1 MPTLRR
7 IARALLFP
15 ALLASTGCATLAV
28 ATAPSKR
35 AVPDASPAASQAQR
49 DFWRALHGG
58 RYQDI
63 GATLEPLQAEYLA
76 HPHDASLAAHIGFLH
91 VWRLSERA
99 RLPDERA
106 TITDEITLARRY
118 FDEASRLAPDDPR
131 FQGFLAGMTMAE
143 GKIHDDEKLTRK
155 GFFLMND
162 AVEAWPEFNL
172 FTRGYVMSRLPA
184 SDPRYASAVD
194 DQWQNLDVCAG
205 ATLDRKNPD
214 YAPYMPRERREGWKR
229 ACWNSWIAPHNF
241 EGFFLNMGDMVV
253 KAGDPATARKLYA
266 QARLSREFA
275 SWPFRE
281 VLARRI
287 AEAEDNVARFRAP
300 PGAEGERRIMF
311 ESGFSCAGCHQEH
324 P

>member
-1 MPTLRR
+1 MPLLTR
-7 IARALLFP
+7 IARALL
-15 ALLASTGCATLAV
+15 LAAPVFTAGCATLAV

-35 AVPDASPAASQAQR
+35 AVADASPAASQAQR
-49 DFWRALHGG
+49 GFWDALHGG
-58 RYQDI
+58 RYEDI

-76 HPHDASLAAHIGFLH
+76 HPHDASLAAHIAFLH
-91 VWRLSERA
+91 VWRVSERA
-99 RLPDERA
+99 RLPEQHA
-106 TITDEITLARRY
+106 SITDDIALARRY

-143 GKIHDDEKLTRK
+143 GKIHDDEKLTRR

-162 AVEAWPEFNL
+162 AVDAWPEFNL
-172 FTRGYVMSRLPA
+172 FTRGYVMSRLPV

-194 DQWQNLDVCAG
+194 DQWRNLDVCAG
-205 ATLDRKNPD
+205 TTLDRKNPD
-214 YAPYMPRERREGWKR
+214 YAPYMPLERREGWKR

-253 KAGDPATARKLYA
+253 KAGDPATAKKLYA
-266 QARLSREFA
+266 QARLSRDFG

-281 VLARRI
+281 VLDRRI
-287 AEAEDNVARFRAP
+287 AEAEANVSRFNAAA
-300 PGAEGERRIMF
+300 GEGEHRLMI
-311 ESGFSCAGCHQEH
+311 ESTFACAGCHQEH